1 MSLSAPQSEAEL
13 LQRAREIAGMDLEG
27 LARSLGLSPPASLH
41 RHKGWVGQLLEKALG
56 ASAGTLSEPDFQAIG
71 VELKTLPLNRLGQPR
86 ESTYVCTVPLQVV
99 GETWQASWVRNKLQR
114 VLWLPVEAE
123 PDIPLARRR
132 IGQAVLWSPSPEQER
147 VLQQDWEELME
158 MVSLGKIEKITAKQ
172 GVYLQIRPKA
182 ADSQVQTQAIGSSG
196 ETIMTNPRGF
206 YLRTRLT
213 AEIMATAHR
222 QPNLMG

>member
-13 LQRAREIAGMDLEG
+13 LRRCREIAGLELDA
-27 LARSLGLSPPASLH
+27 LARQLGLTPPENLQ

-56 ASAGTLSEPDFQAIG
+56 ASAGSLSEPDFQAIG

-99 GETWQASWVRNKLQR
+99 GETWEASWVRNKLQR

-132 IGQAVLWSPSPEQER
+132 IGQAVLWSPDPEQEA
-147 VLQQDWEELME
+147 VLRRDWEELME
-158 MVSLGKIEKITAKQ
+158 MVCLGKIEKITAKQ

-182 ADSQVQTQAIGSSG
+182 ADSHVQTQAIGSSG
-196 ETIMTNPRGF
+196 SAIWTNPRGF

-222 QPNLMG
+222 HPPPMG